1 MSAEKWLHVQEKA
14 QNNNGI
20 SVLETEPCSSFANAE
35 KLPHHSGLIGK
46 WVDLKEENALNHTP
60 SGESIIDQMIELEG
74 TSVCQ
79 SIAEEDKM
87 CKDMR
92 KIEDPF
98 VTDTKFKRLGGTFR
112 RV

>member
-1 MSAEKWLHVQEKA
+1 MSTEKWLHVQEKA

-92 KIEDPF
+92 KIEAPF

-112 RV
+112 RF

>member
-1 MSAEKWLHVQEKA
+1 MVTCSGKSSKQQWYFSFR
-14 QNNNGI
+14 NGTLLQFCKCRKI
-20 SVLETEPCSSFANAE
+20 TASQRS
-35 KLPHHSGLIGK
+35 HRQ

-112 RV
+112 RF